1 MLLKLLFM
9 GKNLLEELG
18 IGGHLGYGIQEWDV
32 DLELFEHL
40 KEFFKL
46 GLKLSLV
53 RCWGKGIGGR

>member
-1 MLLKLLFM
+1 M